1 MIAETLLKAQEQQ
14 PPPRVTVGDTGQPD
28 GRVGGVEVVEGDGGQ
43 RPSTPSSNESEP
55 FEVIDTVSDGKTI
68 FSGYHLLFQ

>member
-14 PPPRVTVGDTGQPD
+14 PPPRVNGVD
-28 GRVGGVEVVEGDGGQ
+28 GAEVVEGEGGQ

-55 FEVIDTVSDGKTI
+55 FEVIDTLSDGKV
-68 FSGYHLLFQ
+68 YLKQC

>member
-14 PPPRVTVGDTGQPD
+14 PLPRVNREDADQAD
-28 GRVGGVEVVEGDGGQ
+28 SRVGGADAVEGGGGQ

-55 FEVIDTVSDGKTI
+55 FEVIDTMSDGEDCYGI
-68 FSGYHLLFQ
+68 SS